1 MEPSKP
7 KKISSLKNHFLLAM
21 PTLTDPNF
29 ADSVIYICEHN
40 ADGAMGLI
48 INHQMDIPVKAIFD
62 QLELEYQDEFARPLL
77 FDGGPVQRDRGFIL
91 HPSCDQ
97 QWEST
102 TAISDEVSLTASKD
116 ILCDIALGVGPKD
129 SLITLGY
136 AGWDAGQLEEEL
148 SGNSWLT
155 IPAEADIIFK
165 TKSTERASA
174 AALSIGL
181 DLRMLSH
188 EAGHA

>member
-1 MEPSKP
+1 MQTSKP

-21 PTLTDPNF
+21 PGLDDPNF
-29 ADSVIYICEHN
+29 TDSVIYICEHN

-48 INHQMDIPVKAIFD
+48 INHQLDISVKAIFD
-62 QLELEYQDEFARPLL
+62 QLKLEYRDQFARSLL
-77 FDGGPVQRDRGFIL
+77 FNGGPMQRDRGFIL
-91 HPSCDQ
+91 HPSCEQ

-102 TAISDEVSLTASKD
+102 MNISDEVSLTASKD
-116 ILCDIALGVGPKD
+116 ILCDIAMGTGPSN

-136 AGWDAGQLEEEL
+136 TSWEGGQLEQEL
-148 SGNSWLT
+148 GENSWLT
-155 IPAEADIIFK
+155 VPADADIIFN
-165 TKSTERASA
+165 TQCADRASA

-188 EAGHA
+188 EAGHG